1 METIRFEKRFAL
13 KEATETFL
21 ALNEAFN
28 PGVINVNVYGDAIV
42 SVEAQLTTKKVT
54 FQFIA
59 TAKTLVTKGVDITL
73 NYHRSIRRY
82 CIYLKWSIE

>member
-1 METIRFEKRFAL
+1 MATKRFEKRFAL

-42 SVEAQLTTKKVT
+42 SVEAQVTTEEDII
-54 FQFIA
+54 QFVK
-59 TAKTLVTKGVDITL
+59 TAKTLVTKGVEIICY
-73 NYHRSIRRY
+73 YHRSIRKY
-82 CIYLKWSIE
+82 CIDLKWNIE